1 MNRNHYL
8 FFFIYY
14 LFILSSNR
22 TSAQIK
28 TSPEVIMKPLQ
39 TRFILAPDSI
49 QTSTYWYWVSD
60 NISKE
65 GIIKDLESMKKVG
78 ITRAFIGNIGLEH
91 VSYGNVKFLS
101 EEWWECMHTALKTA
115 SKLGI
120 EIGIFNS
127 PGWSQSGGP
136 WVKPQQAMRYLTSSD
151 ISVRGP
157 LSVQKKLVKPK
168 ADFQDVKVIAY
179 PAPNDHQSDIR
190 ALKPT
195 LSTDL
200 KIDNVSAFMDKNM
213 ESIIQLKQE
222 NPFRLDISTKVP
234 FTARSLV
241 IYPGK
246 SPTYLEG
253 DVQVKIKGIYQN
265 KKHFK
270 IERTN
275 IGLQSGFMPYGPA
288 SISIPTVTAKE
299 FRILFTKNTVNSG
312 IAEIKFS
319 SAPVVESYIE
329 KTLAKMWHDPYP
341 YWSAYQ
347 WPLQS
352 TITEDNQSVID
363 PKQVLDISQFVTA
376 DGILNWKV
384 PPGEWIIERCGM
396 TPTRVTNAPATP
408 EGTGLETDKM
418 SKKHINAH
426 FDAFLGEIIRR
437 IPPEDR
443 KTWKVTVEDSYETG
457 GQNWSDDSLDK
468 FKFSFGYSPL
478 PYLPVL
484 RGKVV
489 GSADQSDRFLWDLRR
504 FIADN
509 LAYEYVAGLREISH
523 KHSLTTWLE
532 NYGHGGFPG
541 EFLQYGGQS
550 DEVAGEFWSEGAL
563 GAIENRAAA
572 SCAHIYG
579 KNKVSAES
587 FTCVEGN
594 FGRYPALMKQRADRF
609 FAEGINNTL
618 LHVYIHQPN
627 DELPGINT
635 WFGNEFNRLNTW
647 YYDMDIFLK
656 YIKRCNLMLQQGK
669 YVADVAYFISEDA
682 PKMTGIQDPALPPGY
697 SFDYINAEVI
707 KNRVKVKDAKL
718 VLPDGMTYSI
728 LVLPKLG
735 TMRPELLVK
744 IKELVEQGAVVLGSR
759 PSRSPSLQDYGKADQ
774 QIQQI
779 AAKLWGNIDGS
790 TVKINKVGKGMII
803 GGMSLEEVLGVTK
816 IKPDCQTNPSDSVLF
831 IHRKLDNSSIY
842 FLSNQQGKTV
852 NINPRFRIEGKSP
865 ELWDPITGKTRDL
878 PDYNISDSTT
888 SIPLKL
894 EAFESA
900 FIVFRKDTDLNTVK
914 SNANFANYPRLIKYI
929 PIKGDWYVNFDPK
942 MWGPAK
948 SVVFKQLQD
957 WMLNASDSIKYYS
970 GTAFYHNAF
979 ELSKVNKNE
988 SIVLDLGVVTAIA
1001 KVKVN
1006 GIDVGGAWAPPYKVD
1021 ITSALK
1027 KGKNTLEV
1035 KVVSTWVNRL
1045 IGDSMLPEKD
1055 RKIPKKYNIY
1065 HPDSKLMPA
1074 GLVGPVKLEVLRQD
1088 L

>member
-1 MNRNHYL
+1 MNQNHSFIFLFYFL
-8 FFFIYY
+8 FF
-14 LFILSSNR
+14 LFFQETKAQSKSLSM
-22 TSAQIK
+22 TKLKALK
-28 TSPEVIMKPLQ
+28 TGFQMP
-39 TRFILAPDSI
+39 PDSI
-49 QTSTYWYWVSD
+49 QTSVYWYWISD

-65 GIIKDLESMKKVG
+65 GIVKDLESMKKVG

-91 VSYGNVKFLS
+91 VSYGKVKFLS

-115 SKLGI
+115 SRLGI

-136 WVKPQQAMRYLTSSD
+136 WVKPQQAMRYLTSSE
-151 ISVRGP
+151 ILVRGP
-157 LSVQKKLVKPK
+157 VLFQKKLIKP
-168 ADFQDVKVIAY
+168 DSSFQDVKVVAY
-179 PAPNDHQSDIR
+179 PAPTDYKSDIR
-190 ALKPT
+190 GLKPL

-200 KIDNVSAFMDKNM
+200 EINNVSAFMDKNM
-213 ESIIQLKQE
+213 ESVINFNKDG
-222 NPFRLDISTKVP
+222 PFKLDISTGLP
-234 FTARSLV
+234 FTTRSLV
-241 IYPGK
+241 IYPAK
-246 SPTYLEG
+246 FPTFLEG
-253 DVQVKIKGIYQN
+253 DVQIKVKGIYQTI
-265 KKHFK
+265 KHFQ

-275 IGLQSGFMPYGPA
+275 TGLQSGFTPYGPA
-288 SISIPTVTAKE
+288 AISLPTVSAKE
-299 FRILFTKNTVNSG
+299 FRILFTRHTITSG
-312 IAEIKFS
+312 IAEINFS
-319 SAPVVESYIE
+319 AAPVVENYIE

-347 WPLQS
+347 WPLQAVVS
-352 TITEDNQSVID
+352 EDSQSVID
-363 PKQVLDISQFVTA
+363 PKRVLDISQFMTA
-376 DGILNWKV
+376 GGTLNWKV

-437 IPPEDR
+437 IPAEDR
-443 KTWKVTVEDSYETG
+443 KTWKITVEDSYETG
-457 GQNWSDDSLDK
+457 GQNWSDDLLDK
-468 FKFSFGYSPL
+468 FRVSFGYSPL

-484 RGKVV
+484 QGKVV

-504 FIADN
+504 FVADN

-523 KHSLTTWLE
+523 KHGLTTWLE

-579 KNKVSAES
+579 KTKVSAES

-594 FGRYPALMKQRADRF
+594 FTRYPALMKQRADRF
-609 FAEGINNTL
+609 FAEGINSTL

-656 YIKRCNLMLQQGK
+656 YIKRCNLILQQGK

-682 PKMTGIQDPALPPGY
+682 PKMTGIQDPALPAGY

-707 KNRVKVKDAKL
+707 KNRVKVKDGKL

-728 LVLPKLG
+728 LVLPKLE
-735 TMRPELLVK
+735 TMRPELLLK

-779 AAKLWGNIDGS
+779 AAQLWGNIGGS
-790 TVKINKVGKGMII
+790 TVKINKVGKGMVIE
-803 GGMSLEEVLGVTK
+803 GMSLEEVFSQTK
-816 IKPDCQTNPSDSVLF
+816 IKPDCQTNPADSVLF
-831 IHRKLDNSSIY
+831 IHRKLENSSIY
-842 FLSNQQGKTV
+842 FLSNQQHKTV

-914 SNANFANYPRLIKYI
+914 SNANFANYPRLIKNI

-948 SVVFKQLQD
+948 PVIFKQLQD
-957 WMLNASDSIKYYS
+957 WTLNASDSIKYYS
-970 GTAFYHNAF
+970 GTALYHNAF
-979 ELSKVNKNE
+979 EISKVNKNE

-1006 GIDVGGAWAPPYKVD
+1006 GVDVGGAWAPPYKVD

-1027 KGKNTLEV
+1027 KGKNILEV
-1035 KVVSTWVNRL
+1035 KVVNTWVNHL
-1045 IGDSMLPEKD
+1045 IGDSRLPEKD

-1065 HPDSKLMPA
+1065 LPDSKLMPA
-1074 GLVGPVKLEVLRQD
+1074 GLVGPVKLEVLR
-1088 L
+1088 

>member
-1 MNRNHYL
+1 MKRTYCL
-8 FFFIYY
+8 IY
-14 LFILSSNR
+14 LFIYFFISCLQDIQ
-22 TSAQIK
+22 AQYK
-28 TSPEVIMKPLQ
+28 TSSPAKMKALE
-39 TRFILAPDSI
+39 TGFTLAPDSI
-49 QTSTYWYWVSD
+49 QTSVYWYWISD
-60 NISKE
+60 NISNE
-65 GIIKDLESMKKVG
+65 GVIKDLESMKKVG

-91 VSYGNVKFLS
+91 VSYGKVKFLS
-101 EEWWECMHTALKTA
+101 EEWWDCMHTALKTA
-115 SKLGI
+115 TRLGI

-136 WVKPQQAMRYLTSSD
+136 WVKPQQAMRYLTSSETF
-151 ISVRGP
+151 VKGP
-157 LSVQKKLVKPK
+157 LPVRKKLIKPNS
-168 ADFQDVKVIAY
+168 DFQDVRVIAY
-179 PAPNDHQSDIR
+179 PALPDYQSDIR
-190 ALKPT
+190 ALKPL

-200 KIDNVSAFMDKNM
+200 IINNVSAFMDKKL
-213 ESIIQLKQE
+213 ESVIQLEK
-222 NPFRLDISTKVP
+222 NSPFKLDISTALP

-241 IYPGK
+241 IYPAK
-246 SPTYLEG
+246 SPTFLEG
-253 DVQVKIKGIYQN
+253 DIQVKIKGIYQTI
-265 KKHFK
+265 KHFE

-275 IGLQSGFMPYGPA
+275 TSLQSGFMPYGPA
-288 SISIPTVTAKE
+288 AISIPTVTVNE
-299 FRILFTKNTVNSG
+299 FRIVFTKNTVNSG

-319 SAPVVESYIE
+319 AAPVVEKYIE

-352 TITEDNQSVID
+352 VIAEDNQSVID
-363 PKQVLDISQFVTA
+363 PKKVLDISQFMTA
-376 DGILNWKV
+376 DGTLTWKV
-384 PPGEWIIERCGM
+384 PPGAWIIERCGM
-396 TPTRVTNAPATP
+396 TPTQVTNAPATP

-437 IPPEDR
+437 IPADDR

-457 GQNWSDDSLDK
+457 GQNWSDDLLEK
-468 FKFSFGYSPL
+468 FKLSFGYSPL

-484 RGKVV
+484 QGKVV

-523 KHSLTTWLE
+523 KHGLTTWLE

-572 SCAHIYG
+572 SCAHTYG
-579 KNKVSAES
+579 KTKVSAES

-594 FGRYPALMKQRADRF
+594 FTRYPALMKQRADRF
-609 FAEGINNTL
+609 FAEGINSTL

-627 DELPGINT
+627 DEFPGINT

-656 YIKRCNLMLQQGK
+656 YIKRCNLLLQQGK

-682 PKMTGIQDPALPPGY
+682 PKMTGVQDPGLPAGY

-707 KNRVKVKDAKL
+707 KNRVKVRNGKL

-728 LVLPKLG
+728 LVLPKLQ

-744 IKELVEQGAVVLGSR
+744 LKELVERGAVVSGPR
-759 PSRSPSLQDYGKADQ
+759 PSRSPSLQNYGTADK
-774 QIQQI
+774 QIQEI
-779 AAKLWGNIDGS
+779 ATQLWGNINGS
-790 TVKINKVGKGMII
+790 SVKLHKLGMGMVID
-803 GGMSLEEVLGVTK
+803 GMSLEEVFSMTK
-816 IKPDCQTNPSDSVLF
+816 IKPDCQTNPADSVLF
-831 IHRKLDNSSIY
+831 IHRKLDDSSIY

-852 NINPRFRIEGKSP
+852 DISPTFRIAGKSP
-865 ELWDPITGKTRDL
+865 ELWDPITGRTRDL

-888 SIPLKL
+888 TIPLKL
-894 EAFESA
+894 EAYESA
-900 FIVFRKDTDLNTVK
+900 FIVFRKNTDVQIAELNNNKT
-914 SNANFANYPRLIKYI
+914 NYPKLVKNI
-929 PIKGDWYVNFDPK
+929 PIKGDWLVNFDPK

-948 SVVFKQLQD
+948 PVVFRQLQD
-957 WMLNASDSIKYYS
+957 WVLNGSDSIKYYS
-970 GTAFYHNAF
+970 GAAYYHNNF
-979 ELSKVNKNE
+979 EFTKVNKNE
-988 SIVLDLGVVTAIA
+988 TIILDLGVITAIA

-1006 GIDVGGAWAPPYKVD
+1006 GIDIGGAWVPPYKLD

-1027 KGKNTLEV
+1027 TGKNILEI
-1035 KVVSTWVNRL
+1035 KVVNTWVNRL
-1045 IGDSMLPEKD
+1045 IGDSRLPEKD
-1055 RKIPKKYNIY
+1055 RKIPKKFNIY
-1065 HPDSKLMPA
+1065 HPDNKLRPA
-1074 GLVGPVKLEVLRQD
+1074 GLIGPVRLEVLQ
-1088 L
+1088 